1 MRHFGRWGP
10 AMPVL
15 IALASLAAPAT
26 GRAGFVM
33 TLEEAGFS
41 NLVVND
47 GDPLDQD
54 PTTGKIRFLGSF
66 GDFTVQTSAAG
77 TSNRTTPGTG
87 DIAQLQITDLAV
99 RNNSGAQKT
108 LSILLS
114 DTNFTFPGG
123 TGSPMTL
130 RSSIGGTFLGALVG
144 DSFTFQSFA
153 DNNNVLNGTQISTDP
168 LTFTSPGGVQ
178 TSFSGNNTIDFTRGG
193 TYSLSNS
200 STFTLSAG
208 GQLNPSGT
216 TSVIGSSGS
225 GIAGGPVPE
234 PGSLALGALGFL
246 TAGVWGGLRRLKK
259 NS

>member
-1 MRHFGRWGP
+1 
-10 AMPVL
+10 VL
-15 IALASLAAPAT
+15 LALASLAVPT
-26 GRAGFVM
+26 PVRADFVM
-33 TLEEAGFS
+33 TLEEAGVS
-41 NLVVND
+41 NLVITD
-47 GDPLDQD
+47 GSALDQD
-54 PTTGKIRFLGSF
+54 STTGKILLEGSY
-66 GDFTVQTSAAG
+66 GDFTVQTSVAG

-99 RNNSGAQKT
+99 RNNSGGQKT
-108 LSILLS
+108 LTILLS
-114 DTNFTFPGG
+114 DTDFTFPGG
-123 TGSPMTL
+123 TGSAMTL

-153 DNNNVLNGTQISTDP
+153 DNNNVVNGTQISTDP

-178 TSFSGNNTIDFTRGG
+178 TSYSGNNSIDFTRGD

-200 STFTLSAG
+200 STFTLSPG

-234 PGSLALGALGFL
+234 PGSLALGTLGFL
-246 TAGVWGGLRRLKK
+246 TAGAWGGLRRLKK
-259 NS
+259 NA